1 MISTRITSEL
11 GTILSGMEGLI
22 VKIGQ
27 STHIR
32 RKMEWFSCNDQ
43 YDWLMKTLEN
53 SLNFDKSDPAKFRLH
68 VLEHYYK
75 YGWKQTTEAFKVG
88 KSTLYD
94 WKKRYEMADK
104 ALLSLV
110 PKKTRPKRVRTM
122 TTDWRLIQF
131 IREFREQ
138 HGNIGRDKI
147 KIFLD
152 QYALEFGISTI
163 SPRTITKIIK
173 RKHLF
178 FDPPKKSRKMHR
190 FTRDRIKRSP
200 KVTTPGYIEMDSV
213 VVYVNNARH
222 NFMCCIDIYTKFAH
236 VRKVTSLSS
245 IQALETIQEFQV
257 QSPHPLYT
265 VQTDNGSEF
274 FNLFHQYLDEQ
285 GINHQFIYPKSP
297 KINGVVERF
306 NRTLQEEF
314 INRCDEMY
322 YDSEGFTGKLNK
334 YLRWYNGDR
343 PHMALNYQSP
353 LQFIQTNFPESMCL

>member
-1 MISTRITSEL
+1 MK
-11 GTILSGMEGLI
+11 
-22 VKIGQ
+22 VGQ
-27 STHIR
+27 STRLR
-32 RKMEWFSCNDQ
+32 RRREWFSCNDQ

-53 SLNFDKSDPAKFRLH
+53 SLKFDRSDPAKFRLH

-75 YGWKQTTEAFKVG
+75 YGWKPTIEAFKVG

-94 WKKRYEMADK
+94 WKSKYETSDK

-110 PKKTRPKRVRTM
+110 PKKTRPKRVRLM

-138 HGNIGRDKI
+138 YGNIGRDKI

-152 QYALEFGISTI
+152 EYALELGVSSI
-163 SPRTITKIIK
+163 SPRTISKVIK

-178 FDPPKKSRKMHR
+178 FDPQKKSKRKHQ
-190 FTRDRIKRSP
+190 FARDRSKLSP
-200 KVTTPGYIEMDSV
+200 KVTAPGYVEMDSV
-213 VVYVNNARH
+213 VVYVNEIRH
-222 NFMCCIDIYTKFAH
+222 NFMCCVDIFTKFAH
-236 VRKVTSLSS
+236 VRKVNSLSS
-245 IQALETIQEFQV
+245 KQALITFQEFQQ
-257 QSPHPLYT
+257 QSPHHVHT

-274 FNLFHQYLDEQ
+274 FKVFHKYLDEQ
-285 GINHQFIYPKSP
+285 GIKHQFIYPHSP

-314 INRCDEMY
+314 INRNDEIY
-322 YDSEGFTGKLNK
+322 FDLEAFAGKLTQ
-334 YLRWYNGDR
+334 YLQWYNGTR

-353 LQFIQTNFPESMCL
+353 LQFIQTHFPESTCL